1 MKLRILTISAASALV
16 LGVSLPAHAQANAWG
31 GNNSAYAG
39 DDSQWGYRGAPREA
53 YDNGYQEGLKH
64 GSDAARKGKPF
75 DLEREGDYR
84 SADEGYH
91 RDYGDKDAYRGE
103 FRRGFAQGYR
113 EAYDR
118 YYGNRGGYDY
128 GVRRDRDRDRDGDRD
143 DRGWRSGGYGNGGYA
158 NDGYGYGGY
167 GYGQASG
174 VAFQNGARD
183 GYQKGT
189 DDARDG
195 KYPDV
200 TRHKWYKNATR
211 DYNDR
216 YGPKELYQRDY
227 RRGFEEGY
235 RRAFN
240 QGGYYRR

>member
-1 MKLRILTISAASALV
+1 MNLKFLTISAASALA
-16 LGVSLPAHAQANAWG
+16 LGVSPPARAQANAWLPAS
-31 GNNSAYAG
+31 NAAYAS
-39 DDSQWGYRGAPREA
+39 DEYQWSWSDARREA
-53 YDNGYQEGLKH
+53 YDNGYREGLKH

-75 DLEREGDYR
+75 DLDRERDYR
-84 SADEGYH
+84 NADEGYH
-91 RDYGDKDAYRGE
+91 RGFGDKDRYRDN

-118 YYGNRGGYDY
+118 AYRDTRGGYY
-128 GVRRDRDRDRDGDRD
+128 GGWRDNDRYGDRDRDRDR
-143 DRGWRSGGYGNGGYA
+143 GWGYGG
-158 NDGYGYGGY
+158 GYGGY
-167 GYGQASG
+167 GQPSG
-174 VAFQNGARD
+174 AAFQNGARD

-189 DDARDG
+189 EDARDG

-200 TRHKWYKNATR
+200 TRHKWYKNGTR
-211 DYNDR
+211 DYDDR

-240 QGGYYRR
+240 EGGRLYR